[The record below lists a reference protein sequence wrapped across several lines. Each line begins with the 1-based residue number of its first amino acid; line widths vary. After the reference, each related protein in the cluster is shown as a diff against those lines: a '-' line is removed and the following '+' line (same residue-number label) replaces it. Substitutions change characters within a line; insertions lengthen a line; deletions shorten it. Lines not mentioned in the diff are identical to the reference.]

1 MPDSTQAHLYWLSCN
16 RCSMRYLPLQAG
28 KRMFMSSCG
37 CIYCMRCVQASTQ
50 AGCVTCN
57 AGPGKVLPI
66 GKNFPQQVVEMFNRN
81 EESLSKINKR
91 SSFQNLHFNR
101 CLKLLAGMERT
112 LTDQVRAE
120 EREVKLRLQEMKML
134 EDKIREKQSKVDK
147 LEAAMNSMN
156 ISNSP
161 VHTDFFTSLPAGRQ
175 RSGRERGATGPG
187 LGLSGGE
194 RLF

>member
-1 MPDSTQAHLYWLSCN
+1 
-16 RCSMRYLPLQAG
+16 
-28 KRMFMSSCG
+28 MSSCG

-66 GKNFPQQVVEMFNRN
+66 GKNLPQQVVEMFNRN

-101 CLKLLAGMERT
+101 CLKLLASMERT
-112 LTDQVRAE
+112 MADQIRAE
-120 EREVKLRLQEMKML
+120 EKEVKHRLQEMKML
-134 EDKIREKQSKVDK
+134 EVKIREKQSKVDK
-147 LEAAMNSMN
+147 LEAALNSLN

-161 VHTDFFTSLPAGRQ
+161 VHTEFFTSPPAGRQ
-175 RSGRERGATGPG
+175 RSGREEGASELG
-187 LGLSGGE
+187 LGLGGGE